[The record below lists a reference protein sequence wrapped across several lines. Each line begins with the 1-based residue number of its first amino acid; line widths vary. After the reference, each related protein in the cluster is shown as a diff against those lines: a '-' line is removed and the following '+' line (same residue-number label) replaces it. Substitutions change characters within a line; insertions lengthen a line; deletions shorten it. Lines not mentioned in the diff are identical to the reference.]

1 MATTRAFAQPGRAH
15 PLPARAVLAVGF
27 SLVLVAAA
35 VWPQWAG
42 AQTTAKKPALAAKA
56 SATRASAP
64 VAKSAAKPVGRS
76 AAAVAVG
83 AAGGAVAVAAATPM
97 IEAPLTDNELAVA
110 TQVHVGALPCEL
122 GKVVRMERD
131 ATTPGFFRLHIDQQ
145 RYRLRPVESRT
156 GAVRLED
163 VQQGVVWIQLANK
176 SMLMSQKLGRR
187 LADECAGESQQQV
200 AAALKLN
207 PAPSL
212 LDPLP
217 VAAATTAAAV
227 VPPTAVAVSSP
238 VAAPLN
244 LDPVPVP
251 AVIATDC
258 RRPANPSSLLSGAE
272 PC

>member
-1 MATTRAFAQPGRAH
+1 MAIRPDFALRATARPTTGRA
-15 PLPARAVLAVGF
+15 LVAVGF
-27 SLVLVAAA
+27 SLGLVAA
-35 VWPQWAG
+35 VLWPRLA
-42 AQTTAKKPALAAKA
+42 AAETVATKKPVPVNKAQVKRTAATA
-56 SATRASAP
+56 AP
-64 VAKSAAKPVGRS
+64 VAKP
-76 AAAVAVG
+76 
-83 AAGGAVAVAAATPM
+83 VAAPEPVVV
-97 IEAPLTDNELAVA
+97 EAPLTANELAVA
-110 TQVHVGALPCEL
+110 AQVHVGALPCEL
-122 GKVVRMERD
+122 GKVVRMELD

-163 VQQGVVWIQLANK
+163 PQQGVVWIQLANK

-217 VAAATTAAAV
+217 VPPPAPTVAATLPA
-227 VPPTAVAVSSP
+227 PT
-238 VAAPLN
+238 
-244 LDPVPVP
+244 PVP

-258 RRPANPSSLLSGAE
+258 RRPVMNTTSLPSGVES
-272 PC
+272 C

>member
-1 MATTRAFAQPGRAH
+1 MVEHTAH
-15 PLPARAVLAVGF
+15 PTHCAHPITPRALVVAGASLALAVAAWWPGATHAQTAPTKKPAAA
-27 SLVLVAAA
+27 SKGSAKPNPAKRVAPVAAA
-35 VWPQWAG
+35 
-42 AQTTAKKPALAAKA
+42 AA
-56 SATRASAP
+56 AP
-64 VAKSAAKPVGRS
+64 VVMAD
-76 AAAVAVG
+76 
-83 AAGGAVAVAAATPM
+83 
-97 IEAPLTDNELAVA
+97 APLTDSEWAVA
-110 TQVHVGALPCEL
+110 NQVHVGALPCEL
-122 GKVVRMERD
+122 GKVVHMERD
-131 ATTPGFFRLHIDQQ
+131 ATTPGFFRLHVDQQ

-163 VQQGVVWIQLANK
+163 PQQGVVWIQLANK

-217 VAAATTAAAV
+217 AATQ
-227 VPPTAVAVSSP
+227 P
-238 VAAPLN
+238 
-244 LDPVPVP
+244 P
-251 AVIATDC
+251 AVLATDC

>member
-1 MATTRAFAQPGRAH
+1 MAKRSAPRAH
-15 PLPARAVLAVGF
+15 PVAPRALVAVGF
-27 SLVLVAAA
+27 SLALVVAVL
-35 VWPQWAG
+35 WPQLSHG
-42 AQTTAKKPALAAKA
+42 AEPASVKKA
-56 SATRASAP
+56 AP
-64 VAKSAAKPVGRS
+64 VAKVAPKP
-76 AAAVAVG
+76 AAVKR
-83 AAGGAVAVAAATPM
+83 AAPVVAAAPVV
-97 IEAPLTDNELAVA
+97 IEAPLTESELAVA
-110 TQVHVGALPCEL
+110 AQVHVGALPCEL
-122 GKVVRMERD
+122 GKVVRMELD

-163 VQQGVVWIQLANK
+163 PQQGVVWIQLANK

-217 VAAATTAAAV
+217 AAAPAALSA
-227 VPPTAVAVSSP
+227 AVAVSTP

-244 LDPVPVP
+244 LAPVPVP
-251 AVIATDC
+251 AVVATDC
-258 RRPANPSSLLSGAE
+258 RRPVNPSSLPSGVE

>member
-1 MATTRAFAQPGRAH
+1 MAQRSAHRAH
-15 PLPARAVLAVGF
+15 PVAPRAVLAVGF
-27 SLVLVAAA
+27 SLALVAAA
-35 VWPQWAG
+35 LWPQIGHG
-42 AQTTAKKPALAAKA
+42 AEPAAVKKAAPASKKAPPNPTSAARA
-56 SATRASAP
+56 VPAATSAP
-64 VAKSAAKPVGRS
+64 VV
-76 AAAVAVG
+76 
-83 AAGGAVAVAAATPM
+83 
-97 IEAPLTDNELAVA
+97 IEAPLTESELAVA
-110 TQVHVGALPCEL
+110 AQVHVGALPCEL
-122 GKVVRMERD
+122 GKVVRMELD

-163 VQQGVVWIQLANK
+163 PQQGVVWIQLANK

-217 VAAATTAAAV
+217 AAAPVAPAA
-227 VPPTAVAVSSP
+227 AVAVSAP

-244 LDPVPVP
+244 LVPAPVP
-251 AVIATDC
+251 AVLATDC
-258 RRPANPSSLLSGAE
+258 RRPLNPSSLPSGAE
-272 PC
+272 TC

>member
-1 MATTRAFAQPGRAH
+1 MATN
-15 PLPARAVLAVGF
+15 RAVDQPS
-27 SLVLVAAA
+27 SLQLLSSRALVAGACSLALMVVAA
-35 VWPQWAG
+35 WPQSAG
-42 AQTTAKKPALAAKA
+42 AQTTAKKPVPVAKTQVKRTVAPAAKSAPKSAARPAAVAALAAA
-56 SATRASAP
+56 AP
-64 VAKSAAKPVGRS
+64 VV
-76 AAAVAVG
+76 
-83 AAGGAVAVAAATPM
+83 

-122 GKVVRMERD
+122 GKVLHMERD
-131 ATTPGFFRLHIDQQ
+131 ATTPGFFRLHMDQQ
-145 RYRLRPVESRT
+145 RFRLRPVESRT

-163 VQQGVVWIQLANK
+163 PQQGVVWIQLANK

-217 VAAATTAAAV
+217 VAAAAAATAV
-227 VPPTAVAVSSP
+227 VAPAAVAVSAP

-244 LDPVPVP
+244 LPPVPVP
-251 AVIATDC
+251 ATVATDC

>member
-1 MATTRAFAQPGRAH
+1 MATS
-15 PLPARAVLAVGF
+15 RAVALRGIAHLPTPHAALVAAGGALA
-27 SLVLVAAA
+27 LVAAA
-35 VWPQWAG
+35 LWPQLAG
-42 AQTTAKKPALAAKA
+42 AQTTAVKKPAAAAQAPVKA
-56 SATRASAP
+56 SGKGAPAS
-64 VAKSAAKPVGRS
+64 VAKSPAKPVTRSS
-76 AAAVAVG
+76 AAAAAAAG
-83 AAGGAVAVAAATPM
+83 AATVAAAPV

-110 TQVHVGALPCEL
+110 EQVYVGALPCEL

-131 ATTPGFFRLHIDQQ
+131 ATTPGFFRLHLDQQ

-163 VQQGVVWIQLANK
+163 PQQGVVWIQLANK

-217 VAAATTAAAV
+217 AAAAPA
-227 VPPTAVAVSSP
+227 AVAVSAP
-238 VAAPLN
+238 VAVPPHLAP
-244 LDPVPVP
+244 VAVP
-251 AVIATDC
+251 AVVATDC
-258 RRPANPSSLLSGAE
+258 RRPVNSPSLPSGVE

>member
-1 MATTRAFAQPGRAH
+1 MAKHTAHTTHDAH
-15 PLPARAVLAVGF
+15 LMAPHALVVAGASLLLAVAALWPAATHAQASPTKKPAANTG
-27 SLVLVAAA
+27 SAKPNPAKRVAPVAVVAAA
-35 VWPQWAG
+35 
-42 AQTTAKKPALAAKA
+42 
-56 SATRASAP
+56 P
-64 VAKSAAKPVGRS
+64 VV
-76 AAAVAVG
+76 VAD
-83 AAGGAVAVAAATPM
+83 
-97 IEAPLTDNELAVA
+97 APLTDSELAVA
-110 TQVHVGALPCEL
+110 NQVHVGALPCEL
-122 GKVVRMERD
+122 GKVVHMERD
-131 ATTPGFFRLHIDQQ
+131 ATTPGFFRLHVDQQ

-163 VQQGVVWIQLANK
+163 PQQGVVWIQLANK

-217 VAAATTAAAV
+217 AATT
-227 VPPTAVAVSSP
+227 
-238 VAAPLN
+238 L
-244 LDPVPVP
+244 P
-251 AVIATDC
+251 AVLATDC

>member
-1 MATTRAFAQPGRAH
+1 MATSHTRGASRCAFSHPKAQ
-15 PLPARAVLAVGF
+15 LAVGA
-27 SLVLVAAA
+27 SLLLVAAVLWSQQA
-35 VWPQWAG
+35 RAET
-42 AQTTAKKPALAAKA
+42 ASAKKPVAASKA
-56 SATRASAP
+56 PAKRVAP
-64 VAKSAAKPVGRS
+64 VA
-76 AAAVAVG
+76 AAAPVV
-83 AAGGAVAVAAATPM
+83 
-97 IEAPLTDNELAVA
+97 IEAPLTDAELAVA
-110 TQVHVGALPCEL
+110 AQVHVGALPCEL
-122 GKVVRMERD
+122 GKVVRMELD

-163 VQQGVVWIQLANK
+163 PQQGVVWIQLANK

-217 VAAATTAAAV
+217 ATAA
-227 VPPTAVAVSSP
+227 VPAAAVAVSAP

-244 LDPVPVP
+244 LNPVPVP
-251 AVIATDC
+251 AVVVTDC
-258 RRPANPSSLLSGAE
+258 RRPVNPSSLPSGVE

>member
-1 MATTRAFAQPGRAH
+1 MVRRNTHSARPITPRA
-15 PLPARAVLAVGF
+15 LMAVGF
-27 SLVLVAAA
+27 SLALVAAA
-35 VWPQWAG
+35 LWPRWTHAEP
-42 AQTTAKKPALAAKA
+42 APVKKPVAA
-56 SATRASAP
+56 S
-64 VAKSAAKPVGRS
+64 KSVAKPVPVKR
-76 AAAVAVG
+76 
-83 AAGGAVAVAAATPM
+83 VAAAEPVV
-97 IEAPLTDNELAVA
+97 IEAPLTESELAVA
-110 TQVHVGALPCEL
+110 AQVHVGALPCEL
-122 GKVVRMERD
+122 GKVVRMELD

-163 VQQGVVWIQLANK
+163 PQQGVVWIQLANK

-217 VAAATTAAAV
+217 APVLAASAPVSTNPPAV
-227 VPPTAVAVSSP
+227 V
-238 VAAPLN
+238 
-244 LDPVPVP
+244 
-251 AVIATDC
+251 ATDC
-258 RRPANPSSLLSGAE
+258 RRPVNTTSLPSGVE

>member
-1 MATTRAFAQPGRAH
+1 MAQRSAHRAH
-15 PLPARAVLAVGF
+15 PVAPRAVLAVGF
-27 SLVLVAAA
+27 SLALVAAA
-35 VWPQWAG
+35 LWPQTGHG
-42 AQTTAKKPALAAKA
+42 AEPAPVKKAAPANKKA
-56 SATRASAP
+56 PSNSGSATRAVPAAAAAP
-64 VAKSAAKPVGRS
+64 VV
-76 AAAVAVG
+76 
-83 AAGGAVAVAAATPM
+83 
-97 IEAPLTDNELAVA
+97 IEAPLTESELAVA
-110 TQVHVGALPCEL
+110 AQVHVGTLPCEL
-122 GKVVRMERD
+122 GKVVRMELD

-163 VQQGVVWIQLANK
+163 PQQGVVWIQLANK

-217 VAAATTAAAV
+217 AAAPVASPA
-227 VPPTAVAVSSP
+227 AVAVSAP

-244 LDPVPVP
+244 LVPAPVP
-251 AVIATDC
+251 AVLATDC
-258 RRPANPSSLLSGAE
+258 RRPLTPSSLPSGAE
-272 PC
+272 TC

>member
-1 MATTRAFAQPGRAH
+1 MAEHTAH
-15 PLPARAVLAVGF
+15 PTHSAHPIAPRALVFAGASLALAVAAWWPGATHAQT
-27 SLVLVAAA
+27 SPTKKPAAASKGSAKPNPAKRVAPVAAA
-35 VWPQWAG
+35 
-42 AQTTAKKPALAAKA
+42 
-56 SATRASAP
+56 
-64 VAKSAAKPVGRS
+64 
-76 AAAVAVG
+76 AAVPVVMAD
-83 AAGGAVAVAAATPM
+83 
-97 IEAPLTDNELAVA
+97 APLTDSELAVA
-110 TQVHVGALPCEL
+110 NQVHVGALPCEL
-122 GKVVRMERD
+122 GKVVHMERD
-131 ATTPGFFRLHIDQQ
+131 ATTPGFFRLHVDQQ

-163 VQQGVVWIQLANK
+163 PQQGVVWIQLANK

-217 VAAATTAAAV
+217 AATQ
-227 VPPTAVAVSSP
+227 P
-238 VAAPLN
+238 
-244 LDPVPVP
+244 P
-251 AVIATDC
+251 AVLATDC

>member
-1 MATTRAFAQPGRAH
+1 MAARNTHRTHPIPPRA
-15 PLPARAVLAVGF
+15 LVAVGF
-27 SLVLVAAA
+27 SLALVVAALWPQLGHAEPAPTKKPAAASKVPAKQTPVKRVAAPVVAAA
-35 VWPQWAG
+35 
-42 AQTTAKKPALAAKA
+42 
-56 SATRASAP
+56 P
-64 VAKSAAKPVGRS
+64 VV
-76 AAAVAVG
+76 
-83 AAGGAVAVAAATPM
+83 T
-97 IEAPLTDNELAVA
+97 EAPLTELELAVA
-110 TQVHVGALPCEL
+110 AQVHVGALPCEL
-122 GKVVRMERD
+122 GKVVRMELD
-131 ATTPGFFRLHIDQQ
+131 ATTPGFFRLHMDQQ

-163 VQQGVVWIQLANK
+163 PQQGVVWIQLANK

-217 VAAATTAAAV
+217 ATAA
-227 VPPTAVAVSSP
+227 VPAAAVAVSAP

-244 LDPVPVP
+244 LNPVPVP
-251 AVIATDC
+251 AVVVTDC
-258 RRPANPSSLLSGAE
+258 RRPVNPSSLPSGVE

>member
-1 MATTRAFAQPGRAH
+1 MAQHNERPTSGAH
-15 PLPARAVLAVGF
+15 PISPRVLVVAGASLALAV
-27 SLVLVAAA
+27 AALWPA
-35 VWPQWAG
+35 VTH
-42 AQTTAKKPALAAKA
+42 AQASPTKKPAATSKAPAKPNPA
-56 SATRASAP
+56 KRVAP
-64 VAKSAAKPVGRS
+64 VA
-76 AAAVAVG
+76 
-83 AAGGAVAVAAATPM
+83 AVAAAPVVL
-97 IEAPLTDNELAVA
+97 EAPLTDSELAVA
-110 TQVHVGALPCEL
+110 DQVHVGALPCEL
-122 GKVVRMERD
+122 GKVVHMERD
-131 ATTPGFFRLHIDQQ
+131 ATTPGFFRLHVDQQ

-163 VQQGVVWIQLANK
+163 PQQGVVWIQLANK

-217 VAAATTAAAV
+217 APAT
-227 VPPTAVAVSSP
+227 P
-238 VAAPLN
+238 
-244 LDPVPVP
+244 P
-251 AVIATDC
+251 AVLATDC